1 MHHAAGLHRYVLA
14 RAGGGAVVDFIGA
27 LIFLGLFSAAWTM
40 FRRWIMGADGGA
52 SDADDV

>member
-1 MHHAAGLHRYVLA
+1 
-14 RAGGGAVVDFIGA
+14 VDFIGA